1 MMSTCAKFHPIQSRN
16 VEVVCVSNFFP
27 SAKEMM
33 TVDGKYFEE
42 ELYEM
47 ETLLPLVHPGSNL
60 PGGSKLFFGSLAS
73 PNSD

>member
-1 MMSTCAKFHPIQSRN
+1 MFAYQT
-16 VEVVCVSNFFP
+16 FFP

-60 PGGSKLFFGSLAS
+60 PAGSKLFLAV
-73 PNSD
+73 